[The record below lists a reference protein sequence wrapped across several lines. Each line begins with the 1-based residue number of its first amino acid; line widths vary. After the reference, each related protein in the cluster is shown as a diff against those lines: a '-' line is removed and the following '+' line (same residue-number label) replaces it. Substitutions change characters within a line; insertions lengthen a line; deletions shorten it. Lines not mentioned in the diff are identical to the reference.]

1 MAIVNAPYLIDT
13 PPTPPRP
20 YGLFDVALGPM
31 AFPVPASE
39 AGGVIY
45 VPDTCEDDV
54 FLYQMNCPAVSG
66 SKTFSVNESAVSG
79 APFGV
84 VTSYTCGSIGYSF
97 EEVEQKVRTRMM
109 LREQRAVERRVWQG
123 SPLGGIGGI
132 PGLFQSATSLGTA
145 GCITEAI
152 EILEQ
157 ALADNG
163 VIGGIIHARPGMA
176 AHMAQAH
183 LTERVGRLYTT
194 YLGTPMVFGQGY
206 DGTGPAGQATT
217 TDAEYMY
224 ASGRVLIWQSEVYVP
239 PLRETFDRSTNQQMA
254 LAERIYAV
262 AIECGIWA
270 VQVTRNCTTAG
281 SA

>member
-13 PPTPPRP
+13 PPAPPRP

-97 EEVEQKVRTRMM
+97 EEVEQKVRTRMA

-132 PGLFQSATSLGTA
+132 PGLFQAATSLGTA
-145 GCITEAI
+145 ACVTEAV
-152 EILEQ
+152 EMLEQ

-163 VIGGIIHARPGMA
+163 VIGGIIHARPGMS

-183 LTERVGRLYTT
+183 QTERVGRLYTT
-194 YLGTPMVFGQGY
+194 YLGTPVVFGQGY
-206 DGTGPAGQATT
+206 DGTGPAGQATST
-217 TDAEYMY
+217 NDEYMY

-239 PLRETFDRSTNQQMA
+239 SVRETFNRSTNQQMA

-270 VQVTRNCTTAG
+270 VQVTRNCTTTG
-281 SA
+281 IG